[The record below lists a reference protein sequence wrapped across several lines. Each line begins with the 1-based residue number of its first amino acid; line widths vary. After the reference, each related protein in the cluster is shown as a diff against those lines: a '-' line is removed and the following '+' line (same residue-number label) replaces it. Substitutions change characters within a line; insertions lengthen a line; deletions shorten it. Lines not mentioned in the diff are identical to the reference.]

1 MCVLKFAIH
10 FLKIS
15 IYLKIIPNNWIF
27 LGGREEYKDWF
38 NNEYPLDQAIYKLY
52 DDSELYFSP
61 TVENMADVVAGKRII
76 LVNRN
81 FVLSKA
87 ITDVYAM
94 SSNVFA
100 SPLEMISERGFPLLR
115 RFSNLIMFMRDA
127 GIIDKLY
134 DNFYYNMTTLHRIQD
149 LVNGKGIEQTNIV
162 LTIDHLD
169 GAFTL
174 LILGL
179 LISFVAFVVELIL
192 GAYKRRRQPA
202 HLWKMVQNSWRQVS
216 LMHLMGKEST
226 RNATKIS
233 RKWNAPKKMAK
244 NVKLNMSNDQ
254 AFKSYNW

>member
-1 MCVLKFAIH
+1 MKLIA
-10 FLKIS
+10 
-15 IYLKIIPNNWIF
+15 NNWIS
-27 LGGREEYKDWF
+27 LGGRDEYKEWF
-38 NNEYPLDQAIYKLY
+38 NNSDSIDQAIYRLY
-52 DDSELYFSP
+52 DNSELYFTP
-61 TVENMADVVAGKRII
+61 TVENMADVAAKKRII

-81 FVLSKA
+81 FVLSKS

-94 SSNVFA
+94 SFNVFA

-115 RFSNLIMFMRDA
+115 RFSYLIMFMRDA
-127 GIIDKLY
+127 GIIEKLY

-149 LVNGKGIEQTNIV
+149 LVNGKGIEETNIV
-162 LTIDHLD
+162 LTIYHLD

-192 GAYKRRRQPA
+192 DAYKTRRRPA

-216 LMHLMGKEST
+216 LMRWMGKKST
-226 RNATKIS
+226 RNATKLS
-233 RKWNAPKKMAK
+233 RKRNAPKKIAK
-244 NVKLNMSNDQ
+244 KVKFNMSNEQ